1 MKGRTII
8 LDHINEREAAALMVD
23 GKLSDILVAGDSPAP
38 GTIYRAIAD
47 RPVKGQ
53 GGMFLK
59 TPDGSAFLRQV
70 KGLSPGQPLLVQV
83 TGYAEEGKA
92 IPVTQKV
99 LFKSRYAI
107 VTPDA
112 PGLNISRSIRDDDMR
127 DELMVIAK
135 EVMDGRE
142 MGLIIRSCC
151 AEASPEDIAD
161 DVEEMAQLADNV
173 INDDSDEMA
182 MLVAG
187 DGPHVLAWR
196 DWTEAAQV
204 VTQAGG
210 FEDHGVLDALEAA
223 ESAFE
228 SFGASGGMY
237 IEPTRALIA
246 VDVNTGNDASLAAG
260 IKANMLCARRLPQAL
275 RVRGLAG
282 QITLDLA
289 PMPKK
294 DRRAFE
300 VALRAA
306 FRTDEIETALVG
318 WTPLG
323 HYELQRKRVRL
334 PLSEVLG

>member
-8 LDHINEREAAALMVD
+8 LDHVDGIEAAALMVD
-23 GKLSDILVAGDSPAP
+23 GKLSDILIAGNAPAP

-83 TGYAEEGKA
+83 TGYAEDGKA

-99 LFKSRYAI
+99 LFKSRFAI
-107 VTPDA
+107 VTPDS

-135 EVMDGRE
+135 EVMEGRE
-142 MGLIIRSCC
+142 MGLILRSCC
-151 AEASPEDIAD
+151 ALASADEIAD
-161 DVEEMAQLADNV
+161 DVEEMAGLAERV
-173 INDDSDEMA
+173 IHDESVEME

-187 DGPHVLAWR
+187 DAPHVLAWR
-196 DWTEAAQV
+196 DWSEAAEV
-204 VTQAGG
+204 VTEAGG
-210 FEDHGVLDALEAA
+210 FEDHGVLDALEIAA
-223 ESAFE
+223 DTFV
-228 SFGASGGMY
+228 SFGNSGGMY

-260 IKANMLCARRLPQAL
+260 IKANMVCARLLPQAL

-300 VALRAA
+300 TALRAS

>member
-8 LDHINEREAAALMVD
+8 LDHIEGREAAALMVD
-23 GKLSDILVAGDSPAP
+23 GRLSDVLIAGDAPAP

-92 IPVTQKV
+92 IPVTQKI
-99 LFKSRYAI
+99 LFKSRFAI

-112 PGLNISRSIRDDDMR
+112 PGLNISRSIRDDDLR
-127 DELMVIAK
+127 DELMVLAK
-135 EVMDGRE
+135 EAMEGRE
-142 MGLIIRSCC
+142 MGLILRSCC
-151 AEASPEDIAD
+151 AESNAEDIAS
-161 DVEEMAQLADNV
+161 DVEDMANLATSV
-173 INDDSDEMA
+173 MHDDSTEME

-196 DWTEAAQV
+196 DWVEAAEV

-210 FEDHGVLDALEAA
+210 FEDYGVLEGL
-223 ESAFE
+223 ESATEAFVG
-228 SFGASGGMY
+228 FGKAGGMY

-260 IKANMLCARRLPQAL
+260 IKANMTCARLLPQAL

-300 VALRAA
+300 TALRAA
-306 FRTDEIETALVG
+306 FRSDDIETALVG

>member
-1 MKGRTII
+1 
-8 LDHINEREAAALMVD
+8 
-23 GKLSDILVAGDSPAP
+23 
-38 GTIYRAIAD
+38 
-47 RPVKGQ
+47 
-53 GGMFLK
+53 
-59 TPDGSAFLRQV
+59 
-70 KGLSPGQPLLVQV
+70 LVQV

-196 DWTEAAQV
+196 DWTEV
-204 VTQAGG
+204 VLKTTVFWMHWKRQKAP
-210 FEDHGVLDALEAA
+210 LKALAHLVA
-223 ESAFE
+223 CIS
-228 SFGASGGMY
+228 S
-237 IEPTRALIA
+237 PH
-246 VDVNTGNDASLAAG
+246 
-260 IKANMLCARRLPQAL
+260 
-275 RVRGLAG
+275 
-282 QITLDLA
+282 A
-289 PMPKK
+289 P
-294 DRRAFE
+294 
-300 VALRAA
+300 
-306 FRTDEIETALVG
+306 
-318 WTPLG
+318 
-323 HYELQRKRVRL
+323 
-334 PLSEVLG
+334 